1 LQRDDVANAV
11 SDVAVG
17 KNVEPHTN
25 PISLSSHLFECAHRA
40 SHKIAQATEPL
51 FEPFVY
57 LLPPTRAAEFCVRP
71 FFISILI
78 PVVTECATAAD

>member
-1 LQRDDVANAV
+1 MWPLAKMLSHTRIPSHSALVSSFQVRAV
-11 SDVAVG
+11 EKLRKHPV
-17 KNVEPHTN
+17 
-25 PISLSSHLFECAHRA
+25 
-40 SHKIAQATEPL
+40 PL

-71 FFISILI
+71 FIISILI